1 MVCCRCRWET
11 SYQKGA
17 VYEFEPDYRGIVCAD
32 CALVLR
38 MYREEAVAQATF
50 HGSSSV
56 GIVSTTLIT
65 QENTPTTTTA
75 KSKAPATM
83 PTKK

>member
-17 VYEFEPDYRGIVCAD
+17 VYEFEPDYRGIVCAE

-38 MYREEAVAQATF
+38 MHREEAVPQEKETISMSGAA
-50 HGSSSV
+50 
-56 GIVSTTLIT
+56 IVL
-65 QENTPTTTTA
+65 
-75 KSKAPATM
+75 
-83 PTKK
+83 